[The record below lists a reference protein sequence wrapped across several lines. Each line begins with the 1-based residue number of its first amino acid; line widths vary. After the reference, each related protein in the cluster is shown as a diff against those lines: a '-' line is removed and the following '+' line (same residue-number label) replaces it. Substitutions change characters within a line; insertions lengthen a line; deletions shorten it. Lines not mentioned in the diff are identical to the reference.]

1 MENGQTL
8 EQFLSNT
15 ESIINSL
22 NQKLTKLQADK
33 QYNDKLNKD
42 TQDALESVKEQLFDL
57 TGINVDS
64 DPGALE
70 EFVKEVQEESVELHN
85 DLMQISSYAD
95 LESVENNDYS
105 LSDQDI
111 EKLNGIIDKY
121 AIPITQ

>member
-1 MENGQTL
+1 MENDQTL

-42 TQDALESVKEQLFDL
+42 TQDALESVKEQLFNL

-70 EFVKEVQEESVELHN
+70 EFVKEVQEESAELHN

-95 LESVENNDYS
+95 LESIENNDYS

-121 AIPITQ
+121 AIPMT